1 MTYATTL
8 IISFRFDCGRNGIED
23 TDALIRQQGI
33 WQRAAYSDQNAV
45 KSIADLYNT
54 SGSAAMYTADG
65 DTVNR
70 LFGSRQFRV
79 TAGQEQ
85 YDYAYDRLTLFVFAT
100 GTGFLCTG
108 LSVKDPAALRRL
120 HTVVSKNIKHFKKTG
135 RESYE
140 ELPMTTVIEKLL
152 DFTRHQTFFTSPH
165 PSVYAQAGMLVY
177 AFNDGE
183 TDNDAVIDGIFA
195 DAGDT
200 VTKRLKPF
208 PGVAWGI
215 SARCVAMVTNPECR
229 IASTQLQAN
238 VTLHYLPLI
247 ILALHRQA
255 AAFWYNELINA
266 APADEAALKEEIAA
280 FQNTFFPENVSDASI
295 KQQVYNEVRRLNP
308 SETAPL
314 EAFLAKEPSGNF
326 VMEKL
331 LGAISLIFS
340 VGSIF
345 SILSDGINVIQEV
358 VPESMKQIARY
369 GMYALC
375 IALAVLG
382 ICGVYLLFKPKKK

>member
-1 MTYATTL
+1 MTYTTTL
-8 IISFRFDCGRNGIED
+8 IIPFRYDCGGSGIEN
-23 TDALIRQQGI
+23 TDALIQQQGL

-45 KSIADLYNT
+45 RSIADLYNT
-54 SGSAAMYTADG
+54 SGSAAMYTADK
-65 DTVNR
+65 DAVNR

-79 TAGQEQ
+79 AAGQEQ
-85 YDYAYDRLTLFVFAT
+85 YDYAYDRLTLFVFDT
-100 GTGFLCTG
+100 GVGFLCTG
-108 LSVKDPAALRRL
+108 LSVREPAALRRL

-135 RESYE
+135 RDSFE
-140 ELPMTTVIEKLL
+140 ELPMMTVIERLL
-152 DFTRHQTFFTSPH
+152 DFTDNQPFFTSPN
-165 PSVYAQAGMLVY
+165 PSGYAQAGMLVY

-183 TDNDAVIDGIFA
+183 TDSDAVIDGIFA
-195 DAGDT
+195 NAGET
-200 VTKRLKPF
+200 AAKRLKPF

-215 SARCVAMVTNPECR
+215 SSRCVAMVTNPECR

-247 ILALHRQA
+247 ILALHQKA
-255 AAFWYNELINA
+255 AAFRYNEIINGD
-266 APADEAALKEEIAA
+266 PDNENSLKEEITA

-295 KQQVYNEVRRLNP
+295 KQQVYNEVRRLNS

-314 EAFLAKEPSGNF
+314 EAFLAKESSGNF

-375 IALAVLG
+375 IALAALG

>member
-1 MTYATTL
+1 M
-8 IISFRFDCGRNGIED
+8 
-23 TDALIRQQGI
+23 
-33 WQRAAYSDQNAV
+33 
-45 KSIADLYNT
+45 
-54 SGSAAMYTADG
+54 M
-65 DTVNR
+65 
-70 LFGSRQFRV
+70 
-79 TAGQEQ
+79 
-85 YDYAYDRLTLFVFAT
+85 
-100 GTGFLCTG
+100 
-108 LSVKDPAALRRL
+108 
-120 HTVVSKNIKHFKKTG
+120 
-135 RESYE
+135 
-140 ELPMTTVIEKLL
+140 TVIERLL
-152 DFTRHQTFFTSPH
+152 DFTDHQTFFTSPD
-165 PSVYAQAGMLVY
+165 PSVYAQAAMLVY

-183 TDNDAVIDGIFA
+183 TDSDAVIDGIFA
-195 DAGDT
+195 NAGET
-200 VTKRLKPF
+200 VAKRLKPF

-215 SARCVAMVTNPECR
+215 SSRCVAMVTNPECR

-247 ILALHRQA
+247 VLALHQKA
-255 AAFWYNELINA
+255 AAFRYNEIINGD
-266 APADEAALKEEIAA
+266 PDNENALKEEIAT

-375 IALAVLG
+375 IALAALG

>member
-8 IISFRFDCGRNGIED
+8 IIPFRFDRGGSGIEN

-45 KSIADLYNT
+45 RSIADLYNT
-54 SGSAAMYTADG
+54 SGSAAMYIADK

-79 TAGQEQ
+79 AAGQEQ
-85 YDYAYDRLTLFVFAT
+85 YDYAYDRLTLFVFDT
-100 GTGFLCTG
+100 GVGFLCTG
-108 LSVKDPAALRRL
+108 LSVKEPAALRRL

-135 RESYE
+135 RDSFE
-140 ELPMTTVIEKLL
+140 ELPMMTVIERLL
-152 DFTRHQTFFTSPH
+152 NFTDHQTFFTSPD
-165 PSVYAQAGMLVY
+165 PSVYAQAAMLVY

-183 TDNDAVIDGIFA
+183 TDSDAVIDGIFA
-195 DAGDT
+195 NAGET
-200 VTKRLKPF
+200 AAKRLKPF

-215 SARCVAMVTNPECR
+215 SSRCVAMVTNPECR
-229 IASTQLQAN
+229 IPSNDLQAN

-247 ILALHRQA
+247 VLVLHQKTA
-255 AAFWYNELINA
+255 AIRYNEIISG
-266 APADEAALKEEIAA
+266 APENENTLKEEIAA
-280 FQNTFFPENVSDASI
+280 FRSTFFPENVSDASV
-295 KQQVYNEVRRLNP
+295 KQQVYNEFRSLNP

-375 IALAVLG
+375 IALAALG

>member
-8 IISFRFDCGRNGIED
+8 IIPFRFDRGGSGIEN

-45 KSIADLYNT
+45 RSIADLYNT
-54 SGSAAMYTADG
+54 SGSAAMYIADK

-79 TAGQEQ
+79 AAGQEQ
-85 YDYAYDRLTLFVFAT
+85 YDYAYDRLTLFVFDT
-100 GTGFLCTG
+100 GVGFLCTG
-108 LSVKDPAALRRL
+108 LSVREPAALRRL

-135 RESYE
+135 RDSFE
-140 ELPMTTVIEKLL
+140 ELPMMTVIERLL
-152 DFTRHQTFFTSPH
+152 DFTDHQTFFTSPD

-183 TDNDAVIDGIFA
+183 TDSDAVIDGIFA
-195 DAGDT
+195 NAGET
-200 VTKRLKPF
+200 VAKRLKPF

-215 SARCVAMVTNPECR
+215 SSRCVAMVTNPECR
-229 IASTQLQAN
+229 IPSNDLQAN

-247 ILALHRQA
+247 VLVLHQKTA
-255 AAFWYNELINA
+255 AIRYNEIISG

-280 FQNTFFPENVSDASI
+280 FRSTFFPENVSDASV

-314 EAFLAKEPSGNF
+314 EAFGAPFRLIDIVIVIRMDPS
-326 VMEKL
+326 VIK
-331 LGAISLIFS
+331 
-340 VGSIF
+340 GSH
-345 SILSDGINVIQEV
+345 VE
-358 VPESMKQIARY
+358 AH
-369 GMYALC
+369 
-375 IALAVLG
+375 
-382 ICGVYLLFKPKKK
+382 LF

>member
-1 MTYATTL
+1 MTYTTTL
-8 IISFRFDCGRNGIED
+8 IIPFRFECDGNGIEN

-45 KSIADLYNT
+45 RSIADLYNT
-54 SGSAAMYTADG
+54 SGSAAMYTADK

-70 LFGSRQFRV
+70 HFGSRQFRV
-79 TAGQEQ
+79 AAGQEQ
-85 YDYAYDRLTLFVFAT
+85 YDYAYDRLTLFVFDT
-100 GTGFLCTG
+100 GVGFLCTG
-108 LSVKDPAALRRL
+108 LSVREPAALRRL

-135 RESYE
+135 RDSFE
-140 ELPMTTVIEKLL
+140 ELPMMTVIERLL
-152 DFTRHQTFFTSPH
+152 DFTDNQPFFTSPN
-165 PSVYAQAGMLVY
+165 PSSYAQAAMLVY

-183 TDNDAVIDGIFA
+183 TDSDAVIDGIFA
-195 DAGDT
+195 NAGET
-200 VTKRLKPF
+200 VAKRLKPF

-215 SARCVAMVTNPECR
+215 SSRCVAMVTNPECR

-247 ILALHRQA
+247 VLALHQKA
-255 AAFWYNELINA
+255 AAFRYNEIINGD
-266 APADEAALKEEIAA
+266 PENEDTLKEEITA
-280 FQNTFFPENVSDASI
+280 FQSTFFPENVSDASI

-375 IALAVLG
+375 VALAVLG

>member
-1 MTYATTL
+1 MTYIPTL
-8 IISFRFDCGRNGIED
+8 IIPFRFDRVGSGIEN

-45 KSIADLYNT
+45 RSIADLYNT
-54 SGSAAMYTADG
+54 SGSAAMYTADK

-79 TAGQEQ
+79 AAGQEQ
-85 YDYAYDRLTLFVFAT
+85 YDYAYDRLTLFVFDT
-100 GTGFLCTG
+100 GVGFLCTG
-108 LSVKDPAALRRL
+108 LSVREPAALRRL

-135 RESYE
+135 RDSFE
-140 ELPMTTVIEKLL
+140 ELPMMTVIE
-152 DFTRHQTFFTSPH
+152 RP
-165 PSVYAQAGMLVY
+165 MLVY

-183 TDNDAVIDGIFA
+183 TDSDAVIDGIFA
-195 DAGDT
+195 NAGET
-200 VTKRLKPF
+200 AAKRLRPF

-215 SARCVAMVTNPECR
+215 SSRCVAIVTNPECR

-247 ILALHRQA
+247 VLALHQKA
-255 AAFWYNELINA
+255 AAFRYNEIINGD
-266 APADEAALKEEIAA
+266 PDDENALKEEITA

-375 IALAVLG
+375 IALAALG